1 MKKQDESGLKR
12 SAPSLLKNYC
22 VIISSIVIILAGL
35 HAARS
40 VLGPFLMAT
49 FFAALLVS
57 PVNWLKNRGFASWL
71 SLSVVIVGVLLVGG
85 GAATIVGSQIAQFAR
100 DIPEYRHR
108 FITTLESY
116 NLDLGDV
123 IPFLK
128 ETPENPGEKD
138 GTEEESSES
147 ELDEND
153 EGQGV
158 HNSRRSK
165 KSRASRRATSRE
177 NRVDNELDDS
187 ENVETSPDAE
197 PVDDADVVK
206 LTPLNDSRD
215 ALEPI
220 EIPPS
225 EEIEPATGDDVASD
239 SVPTEASQSAPP
251 NAQESPDAQ
260 ESPNDP
266 ETLEVRAE
274 SDEAEPATRPVAQG
288 KTSSDRQE
296 SRLLPKTPPDILK
309 SGSLFSDDSNPAYDD
324 EYDPYETDDDAFVG
338 KDQGFN
344 AVKLSSQQLFR
355 FLGGLAGELSYFAST
370 ALIVTLMLV
379 FMLIETEKIPK
390 KLAAAFGQSE
400 FKDERVLGVLTDIRH
415 YMAIKTEMS
424 LLVGVLVTVLMF
436 LSKVQYPLLWG
447 FVAFLLNYIPNIGS
461 VVAAIPPIVLA
472 TVEHGVAIGCADAVA
487 FAVINCAV
495 GYVLEPKLLGQG
507 LDLSP
512 LIVLIALIFFG
523 WLLGPVGMFL
533 SPPLAVV
540 MKIILASFP
549 ETRWVAALMANKT
562 LDSSGGPNSNEGG
575 ADAEAELDA

>member
-1 MKKQDESGLKR
+1 MKRSVDSMKKQEESDSKR
-12 SAPSLLKNYC
+12 SAPSRLKNYC

-57 PVNWLKNRGFASWL
+57 PVNWLKSRGLASWL

-116 NLDLGDV
+116 NLDLGEV

-128 ETPENPGEKD
+128 ETPEESGEGEK
-138 GTEEESSES
+138 TEEGASGAES
-147 ELDEND
+147 DEDAADSDQNAR
-153 EGQGV
+153 V
-158 HNSRRSK
+158 SK
-165 KSRASRRATSRE
+165 KSRANRRERLRE
-177 NRVDNELDDS
+177 NRVEDALDDAKTAPVS
-187 ENVETSPDAE
+187 APVDGQIAELAEPTDSDGASKPVEFPIQAVEEAAPATSDAIVAEAAEAESAIPSDAE
-197 PVDDADVVK
+197 P
-206 LTPLNDSRD
+206 
-215 ALEPI
+215 
-220 EIPPS
+220 
-225 EEIEPATGDDVASD
+225 
-239 SVPTEASQSAPP
+239 SV
-251 NAQESPDAQ
+251 
-260 ESPNDP
+260 
-266 ETLEVRAE
+266 VRAE
-274 SDEAEPATRPVAQG
+274 NGDADPATRPVAQG
-288 KTSSDRQE
+288 RPTSTDAQE
-296 SRLLPKTPPDILK
+296 SRLLPKTPPEILK
-309 SGSLFSDDSNPAYDD
+309 DGPLFSDDSNPAYDD
-324 EYDPYETDDDAFVG
+324 EFDPYDDVDAAIVG
-338 KDQGFN
+338 KNQAFS

-355 FLGGLAGELSYFAST
+355 FIGGLAGELSYFAST
-370 ALIVTLMLV
+370 ALIVTLLLV
-379 FMLIETEKIPK
+379 FMLIETAKIPK
-390 KLAAAFGQSE
+390 KLAAAFGQRE
-400 FKDERVLGVLTDIRH
+400 FKDTRVLGVLTDVRH

-424 LLVGVLVTVLMF
+424 LLVGVLVTGLMF

-461 VVAAIPPIVLA
+461 VVAAIPPVVLA
-472 TVEHGVAIGCADAVA
+472 TVEHGIAVGCVDAAA

-495 GYVLEPKLLGQG
+495 GYVLEPRLLGQG

-540 MKIILASFP
+540 MKIIFVSFP
-549 ETRWVAALMANKT
+549 ETRWIAALMANKT
-562 LDSSGGPNSNEGG
+562 LDPSDGVE
-575 ADAEAELDA
+575 DEAELDA

>member
-1 MKKQDESGLKR
+1 MKKQEESDSKR
-12 SAPSLLKNYC
+12 SAPSRLKNYC

-49 FFAALLVS
+49 FFAALLIS
-57 PVNWLKNRGFASWL
+57 PVNWLKNRGLASWL

-128 ETPENPGEKD
+128 EPAAPDEGEET
-138 GTEEESSES
+138 GEGASGSES
-147 ELDEND
+147 DED
-153 EGQGV
+153 AAETDQ
-158 HNSRRSK
+158 NSRVSK
-165 KSRASRRATSRE
+165 KSRANRRERRRESQFEDAMDDAEITPVSAPVDKQIAELAEPTDSDGASGLGEFPIQAVEEAAPATSDAI
-177 NRVDNELDDS
+177 VS
-187 ENVETSPDAE
+187 EATEAESAIPSDAE
-197 PVDDADVVK
+197 P
-206 LTPLNDSRD
+206 
-215 ALEPI
+215 
-220 EIPPS
+220 
-225 EEIEPATGDDVASD
+225 
-239 SVPTEASQSAPP
+239 SV
-251 NAQESPDAQ
+251 
-260 ESPNDP
+260 
-266 ETLEVRAE
+266 VRAE
-274 SDEAEPATRPVAQG
+274 NGDADPATRPVAQG
-288 KTSSDRQE
+288 RPTSTDAQE
-296 SRLLPKTPPDILK
+296 SRLLPETPPEILK
-309 SGSLFSDDSNPAYDD
+309 DGPLFSDDSNPAYDD
-324 EYDPYETDDDAFVG
+324 EFDPYNDVDAAIVG
-338 KDQGFN
+338 KNQAFS

-355 FLGGLAGELSYFAST
+355 FIGGLAGELSYFAST
-370 ALIVTLMLV
+370 ALIVTLLLV
-379 FMLIETEKIPK
+379 FMLIETAKIPK
-390 KLAAAFGQSE
+390 KLAAAFGQRE
-400 FKDERVLGVLTDIRH
+400 FKDTRVLGVLTDVRH

-424 LLVGVLVTVLMF
+424 LLVGVLVTGLMF

-461 VVAAIPPIVLA
+461 VVAAIPPVVLA
-472 TVEHGVAIGCADAVA
+472 TVEHGIAVGCVDAAA

-495 GYVLEPKLLGQG
+495 GYVLEPRLLGQG

-540 MKIILASFP
+540 MKIIFVSFP
-549 ETRWVAALMANKT
+549 ETRWIAALMANKT
-562 LDSSGGPNSNEGG
+562 LDPNDGVE
-575 ADAEAELDA
+575 DEAELDA

>member
-1 MKKQDESGLKR
+1 MKKSVDSMKKQEESDSKR
-12 SAPSLLKNYC
+12 SAPSRLKNYC

-57 PVNWLKNRGFASWL
+57 PVNWLKSRGLASWL

-128 ETPENPGEKD
+128 EPATPDEGEET
-138 GTEEESSES
+138 GEGASGSES
-147 ELDEND
+147 DED
-153 EGQGV
+153 AAETDQ
-158 HNSRRSK
+158 NSRVSK
-165 KSRASRRATSRE
+165 KSRANRRERRRESQFEDAMDDAEITPVSAPVDGQIAELAEPTDSDGAPKPVELPIQTVEEATPATS
-177 NRVDNELDDS
+177 DAI
-187 ENVETSPDAE
+187 VEKAAE
-197 PVDDADVVK
+197 TESAIPSDAD
-206 LTPLNDSRD
+206 
-215 ALEPI
+215 
-220 EIPPS
+220 
-225 EEIEPATGDDVASD
+225 
-239 SVPTEASQSAPP
+239 
-251 NAQESPDAQ
+251 
-260 ESPNDP
+260 
-266 ETLEVRAE
+266 
-274 SDEAEPATRPVAQG
+274 PATRPVAQG
-288 KTSSDRQE
+288 RPTSTDAQE
-296 SRLLPKTPPDILK
+296 SRLLPKTPPEILK
-309 SGSLFSDDSNPAYDD
+309 DGPLFSDDSNPAYDD
-324 EYDPYETDDDAFVG
+324 EFDPYNDVDAAIVG
-338 KDQGFN
+338 KNQAFS

-355 FLGGLAGELSYFAST
+355 FIGGLAGELSYFAST
-370 ALIVTLMLV
+370 ALIVTLLLV
-379 FMLIETEKIPK
+379 FMLIETAKIPK
-390 KLAAAFGQSE
+390 KLAAAFGQRE
-400 FKDERVLGVLTDIRH
+400 FKDTRVLGVLTDVRH

-424 LLVGVLVTVLMF
+424 LLVGVLVTGLMF

-461 VVAAIPPIVLA
+461 VVAAIPPVVLA
-472 TVEHGVAIGCADAVA
+472 TVEHGIAVGCVDAAA

-495 GYVLEPKLLGQG
+495 GYVLEPRLLGQG

-540 MKIILASFP
+540 MKIIFVSFP
-549 ETRWVAALMANKT
+549 ETRWIAALMANKT
-562 LDSSGGPNSNEGG
+562 LDPSDGVE
-575 ADAEAELDA
+575 DETELDA

>member
-1 MKKQDESGLKR
+1 MEKSVDSMKKQEESGPKR

-49 FFAALLVS
+49 FFAALLIS
-57 PVNWLKNRGFASWL
+57 PVNWLRNRGLASWL

-128 ETPENPGEKD
+128 EPEETPKDPDEKEAAE
-138 GTEEESSES
+138 GKSSES
-147 ELDEND
+147 AFD
-153 EGQGV
+153 GGAAQGERD
-158 HNSRRSK
+158 SRPSK
-165 KSRASRRATSRE
+165 RLRARSRE
-177 NRVDNELDDS
+177 NRVDNELDD
-187 ENVETSPDAE
+187 VETPPVSAQVDGKVAE
-197 PVDDADVVK
+197 LA
-206 LTPLNDSRD
+206 TLNDSRD
-215 ALEPI
+215 ALEAI
-220 EIPPS
+220 EL
-225 EEIEPATGDDVASD
+225 PARKG
-239 SVPTEASQSAPP
+239 
-251 NAQESPDAQ
+251 
-260 ESPNDP
+260 
-266 ETLEVRAE
+266 
-274 SDEAEPATRPVAQG
+274 AEPATNDEVAGDSATEATLDAGPTNDAESPVAHAENGEAEPTARPVSQG
-288 KTSSDRQE
+288 RLAPADAQE
-296 SRLLPKTPPDILK
+296 SRLLPKTPPEILK
-309 SGSLFSDDSNPAYDD
+309 DGALFSDDANPAYDD
-324 EYDPYETDDDAFVG
+324 EFDPYDPGDDAFVG
-338 KDQGFN
+338 KNQAFN

-370 ALIVTLMLV
+370 ALIITLLLV
-379 FMLIETEKIPK
+379 FMLVETAKIPK
-390 KLAAAFGQSE
+390 KLAAAFGQRE
-400 FKDERVLGVLTDIRH
+400 FKDTRVLGVLSDIRH

-424 LLVGVLVTVLMF
+424 LLVGVLVTGLMF

-472 TVEHGVAIGCADAVA
+472 TIEHGVAIGCVDAVA

-540 MKIILASFP
+540 MKIIFVSFP
-549 ETRWVAALMANKT
+549 ETRWIAALMANRT
-562 LDSSGGPNSNEGG
+562 LDPNNDGG
-575 ADAEAELDA
+575 DEAELEA